1 MKRHVYLVPV
11 LVLLVTSLLIGPAHA
26 DGETIY
32 IVRRGDTM
40 HGIAAAHGITATE
53 LARANGL
60 RWSDWVYVGQRLR
73 VPSKE
78 LASSVQPVASGV
90 YVVRPGDT
98 MVGIAATHGTSVY
111 ELATANNLRPN
122 MWVYVGQRLK
132 IPESATRPRPP
143 SVTTSTPGSTYI
155 VRPKDTLGSIAAR
168 HRITVSQ
175 LAQAN
180 GLHTSSWVYI
190 GQRLQIPQSSR
201 DSPATAS
208 TSSTTTSSA
217 TTSSATTSSATTSSA
232 TTSSATTSSS
242 GRTYVVRPGDTLV
255 GIATRHRVS
264 VSRLAAANGLR
275 TDSWV
280 YVGQLLVIP
289 DASSASSAS
298 TSTSTT
304 SGDDEKWIDINL
316 STQTLVAY
324 SGQTPVLR
332 ASVSTGTWRY
342 PTVVGTFRV
351 YIKYV
356 STRMRG
362 PGWDRPNVPYTMY
375 FYRGYAIH
383 GTYWHDNFGTPMSH
397 GCVNL
402 SVSDAR
408 WLFNWA
414 PVGIKV
420 VTHY

>member
-32 IVRRGDTM
+32 VVRPGDTM
-40 HGIAAAHGITATE
+40 NGIAASHGITATE

-60 RWSDWVYVGQRLR
+60 HWSDWVYVGQRLR

-78 LASSVQPVASGV
+78 LASSAQPVASGV

-98 MVGIAATHGTSVY
+98 LVGIAATHGTSVY

-122 MWVYVGQRLK
+122 VWVYVGQRLK
-132 IPESATRPRPP
+132 IPKSAMRPRPAA
-143 SVTTSTPGSTYI
+143 VTASTPGSTYI
-155 VRPKDTLGSIAAR
+155 VRPRDTLGSIAAR
-168 HRITVSQ
+168 HRVTVSQ

-201 DSPATAS
+201 DAPTTAS
-208 TSSTTTSSA
+208 TSSATSSSTTTSSA
-217 TTSSATTSSATTSSA
+217 TTSS
-232 TTSSATTSSS
+232 S
-242 GRTYVVRPGDTLV
+242 GSTYVVRPGDTLA

-275 TDSWV
+275 TNSWV
-280 YVGQLLVIP
+280 YVGQRLVIP
-289 DASSASSAS
+289 AASSTSSAS

-304 SGDDEKWIDINL
+304 SSDDEKWIDVNL

-324 SGQTPVLR
+324 SGRTPVFR

-351 YIKYV
+351 YVKYV

-362 PGWDRPNVPYTMY
+362 PGYDLPNVPYTMY

-402 SVSDAR
+402 SISDAR
-408 WLFNWA
+408 WLFYWA
-414 PVGIKV
+414 PVGTKV